1 MLRHILFAINLLR
14 AVPAYCAVCLSGA
27 KKLICAE
34 TEGYMW
40 FLETYDGDRFFL
52 RFAWLMW
59 RYDCYRSHVVFRCSQ
74 ASAMCSYLIRLLY
87 PPKKDM
93 ELLGQI
99 GEGLVIYHG
108 HGTVIAPY
116 SIGKNFSV
124 YQGVT
129 IGRNAK
135 PGREINNPIIGDNVT
150 VFTNAVVAGGI
161 TIGDNVT
168 IGAGAVVM
176 KDVPPTASSWES
188 LRHPGKAALR
198 CLRIQIHTKHPV
210 VTRQPDVNVSKT
222 SQRKAA
228 RRRPGRA
235 RSRLS
240 DPLFQKVFG
249 LLK

>member
-1 MLRHILFAINLLR
+1 MLRRILFAINLLR
-14 AVPAYCAVCLSGA
+14 AMPAYCAVCLSGA

-176 KDVPPTASSWES
+176 KDVPRHGKS

-198 CLRIQIHTKHPV
+198 CLRIQIHTKHPAAA
-210 VTRQPDVNVSKT
+210 RQPDVNVLKT

-240 DPLFQKVFG
+240 DPLFQKAFG

>member
-1 MLRHILFAINLLR
+1 MLRHILFAINLIR

-74 ASAMCSYLIRLLY
+74 ASTMCSYLIRLLY

-116 SIGKNFSV
+116 RIGKNFSV

-135 PGREINNPIIGDNVT
+135 PG
-150 VFTNAVVAGGI
+150 
-161 TIGDNVT
+161 
-168 IGAGAVVM
+168 
-176 KDVPPTASSWES
+176 
-188 LRHPGKAALR
+188 L
-198 CLRIQIHTKHPV
+198 
-210 VTRQPDVNVSKT
+210 
-222 SQRKAA
+222 
-228 RRRPGRA
+228 A

>member
-40 FLETYDGDRFFL
+40 FLETYDGDNFFL

-93 ELLGQI
+93 EVLGEI
-99 GEGLVIYHG
+99 GKGLVIYHG

-135 PGREINNPIIGDNVT
+135 PGAGDQQSHHWRQRDGLHQR
-150 VFTNAVVAGGI
+150 GGRRGHYHRGQRHHRRGCR
-161 TIGDNVT
+161 GDE
-168 IGAGAVVM
+168 GRSRQQHRHG
-176 KDVPPTASSWES
+176 KS

-210 VTRQPDVNVSKT
+210 VTRQPDVYVSY
-222 SQRKAA
+222 
-228 RRRPGRA
+228 
-235 RSRLS
+235 
-240 DPLFQKVFG
+240 
-249 LLK
+249 

>member
-74 ASAMCSYLIRLLY
+74 ASTMCSYLIRLLY

-93 ELLGQI
+93 EVLGEI

-108 HGTVIAPY
+108 HGT
-116 SIGKNFSV
+116 
-124 YQGVT
+124 
-129 IGRNAK
+129 
-135 PGREINNPIIGDNVT
+135 
-150 VFTNAVVAGGI
+150 
-161 TIGDNVT
+161 
-168 IGAGAVVM
+168 
-176 KDVPPTASSWES
+176 
-188 LRHPGKAALR
+188 
-198 CLRIQIHTKHPV
+198 
-210 VTRQPDVNVSKT
+210 
-222 SQRKAA
+222 
-228 RRRPGRA
+228 
-235 RSRLS
+235 
-240 DPLFQKVFG
+240 
-249 LLK
+249 

>member
-1 MLRHILFAINLLR
+1 MLRQILFAINLLR
-14 AVPAYCAVCLSGA
+14 AMPAYCAVCLSGA

-59 RYDCYRSHVVFRCSQ
+59 RYDCYWSHVVFRCSQ
-74 ASAMCSYLIRLLY
+74 ASTMCSYLIRLLY

-93 ELLGQI
+93 EVLGEI

-150 VFTNAVVAGGI
+150 
-161 TIGDNVT
+161 

-176 KDVPPTASSWES
+176 KDVPANSIVMGNPCVIRE
-188 LRHPGKAALR
+188 K
-198 CLRIQIHTKHPV
+198 
-210 VTRQPDVNVSKT
+210 QPSGV
-222 SQRKAA
+222 
-228 RRRPGRA
+228 
-235 RSRLS
+235 
-240 DPLFQKVFG
+240 
-249 LLK
+249 

>member
-74 ASAMCSYLIRLLY
+74 ASTMCSYLIRLLY

-93 ELLGQI
+93 EVLGEI

-124 YQGVT
+124 YQGRHHRT
-129 IGRNAK
+129 K
-135 PGREINNPIIGDNVT
+135 RE
-150 VFTNAVVAGGI
+150 A
-161 TIGDNVT
+161 
-168 IGAGAVVM
+168 GAGDQQSHHRRQRDGFHQRGGCRGYHHRGQRHHRRRRRGDEGRSCQQHRHG
-176 KDVPPTASSWES
+176 KS

-210 VTRQPDVNVSKT
+210 VTRQPDVYVSY
-222 SQRKAA
+222 
-228 RRRPGRA
+228 
-235 RSRLS
+235 
-240 DPLFQKVFG
+240 
-249 LLK
+249 